1 MKNDLQSMLDKVVEI
16 AVHAV
21 NNMERTQMNG
31 LLEKLESEEGEKG
44 VAILILHIMRQ
55 NARGK
60 IQNPTA
66 KLLIAYLKDLLSKES
81 AQSKENA
88 REFLGMLKWLYEAN
102 TELRVK
108 PQDLKSPYFNS
119 YLEAF
124 IHHK

>member
-1 MKNDLQSMLDKVVEI
+1 
-16 AVHAV
+16 
-21 NNMERTQMNG
+21 MEKTQING

-66 KLLIAYLKDLLSKES
+66 KLLVSFLKNLLSENPS
-81 AQSKENA
+81 ESKEKA

-102 TELRVK
+102 SELRINIK
-108 PQDLKSPYFNS
+108 QLKEPYFQS
-119 YLEAF
+119 FLDAF
-124 IHHK
+124 SQHT